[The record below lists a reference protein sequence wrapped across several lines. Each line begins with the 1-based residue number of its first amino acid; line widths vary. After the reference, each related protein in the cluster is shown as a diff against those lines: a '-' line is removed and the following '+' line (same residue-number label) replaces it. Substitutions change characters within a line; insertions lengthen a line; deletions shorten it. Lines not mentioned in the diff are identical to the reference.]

1 MSARET
7 VDCRGTQ
14 KPVAVC
20 WDPERGRK
28 NGSGGSVLFGG
39 PSLSLPVTLLADG
52 TAPIVILTV
61 NN

>member
-7 VDCRGTQ
+7 VDCGGKQ
-14 KPVAVC
+14 KQDVVC

-28 NGSGGSVLFGG
+28 NGSGGSVLFRGL
-39 PSLSLPVTLLADG
+39 SLSLPVSLPADG
-52 TAPIVILTV
+52 TAPTVILTV